1 MIRRFM
7 AHMRRHFV
15 AYTAL
20 FIVLGGSAVAL
31 PGKKSVD
38 KNDLKKNVVKT
49 KNIKNKAVTR
59 AKLANNA
66 IGPGQAGGLVEGN
79 GQLLTRSFTS
89 NRVGFL
95 PEPQIL
101 ANIPGMGQIRFLFCG
116 NGADD
121 QMRVQILSAEDS
133 QPFLGVGSVNA
144 SGIPLGVGGPPVSDV
159 GGGPLSAGGGEP
171 YLTQVPAGDAGL
183 GVAAKWDFQ
192 LSRGSGANA
201 VGAHVSVSGVNT
213 DILGPPGCSVTAQ
226 TIIQR

>member
-1 MIRRFM
+1 MIRSFM
-7 AHMRRHFV
+7 VHLRRHFV

-20 FIVLGGSAVAL
+20 FIVLGGTAVAL

-59 AKLANNA
+59 AKLAPNA

-79 GQLLTRSFTS
+79 GQLTTRSFTS

-95 PEPQIL
+95 PDAQIL
-101 ANIPGMGQIRFLFCG
+101 ATVPGMGQVRMIFCG

-121 QMRVQILSAEDS
+121 QMRVQMLSFDNS

-144 SGIPLGVGGPPVSDV
+144 SGLPVGAGGPPVSDV
-159 GGGPLSAGGGEP
+159 GGGFFSNGGGEP

-192 LSRGSGANA
+192 FSRGSGANA